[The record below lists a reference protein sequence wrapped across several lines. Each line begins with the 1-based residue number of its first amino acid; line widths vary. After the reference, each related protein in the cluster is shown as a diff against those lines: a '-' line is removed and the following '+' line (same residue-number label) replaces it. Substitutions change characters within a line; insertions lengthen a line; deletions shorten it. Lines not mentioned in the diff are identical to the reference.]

1 MSASTINRGP
11 ITDRVL
17 TELAVDG
24 LPVGDNS
31 APTTAF
37 GWQGEPN
44 ADGSNFIPWMAAY
57 GGTAR
62 PGEGSFAD
70 SASEWRLPYTV
81 TYAGVTRNQ
90 LDWIADKA
98 RKRLVAITREVV
110 ATETGN
116 WKICQIRCTSVGAT
130 NRVGSPFP
138 DYYTQSDLFE
148 VWLSKER
155 S

>member
-62 PGEGSFAD
+62 PGGDCLIPSPTLVLQGI
-70 SASEWRLPYTV
+70 S
-81 TYAGVTRNQ
+81 
-90 LDWIADKA
+90 WI
-98 RKRLVAITREVV
+98 
-110 ATETGN
+110 G
-116 WKICQIRCTSVGAT
+116 
-130 NRVGSPFP
+130 
-138 DYYTQSDLFE
+138 
-148 VWLSKER
+148 
-155 S
+155 